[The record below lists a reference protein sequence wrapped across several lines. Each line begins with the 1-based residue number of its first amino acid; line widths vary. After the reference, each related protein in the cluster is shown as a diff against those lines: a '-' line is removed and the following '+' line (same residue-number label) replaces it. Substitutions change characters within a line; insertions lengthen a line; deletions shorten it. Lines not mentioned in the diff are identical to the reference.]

1 MGFNFNIGYNNTPQY
16 AERDMSGN
24 IFYTIR
30 DFFSGSTSKGYASEE
45 NMLEEVLSNPAA
57 LKVIT
62 FLADTYSQV
71 KFNDYTNNKDIKV
84 DFLYEYKKQP
94 NPYQSWIEL
103 NWDIAF
109 WRALGNAYVYVQN
122 DVWYCLNPVRID
134 LTKEQKEQFT
144 TLAFS
149 DSTKKQALKG
159 KFKYKDENGK
169 AQILELS
176 NLHVLSD
183 LSNSVSG
190 NWIKGSSRLNAL
202 YTVLDNSR
210 MSLKAKNRNLFYT
223 TKFLVSGQHDPSNIT
238 SVGMGENEQK
248 SIESKLKS
256 SQEIHVSK
264 NKTDVNQLVN
274 NLASLKLDDSY
285 VADLSIVGNMYGVS
299 KDVLD
304 IMAKGSTFENKE
316 KSIGAFIDYTLMPKV
331 QQHSDLIEN
340 ILDIQE
346 VRGSFKHLPFNA
358 IFEAEKVLNRKT
370 ELESLKIAF
379 DMGYNVEEQLKKIYD
394 EY

>member
-1 MGFNFNIGYNNTPQY
+1 
-16 AERDMSGN
+16 
-24 IFYTIR
+24 
-30 DFFSGSTSKGYASEE
+30 
-45 NMLEEVLSNPAA
+45 
-57 LKVIT
+57 
-62 FLADTYSQV
+62 
-71 KFNDYTNNKDIKV
+71 
-84 DFLYEYKKQP
+84 
-94 NPYQSWIEL
+94 
-103 NWDIAF
+103 
-109 WRALGNAYVYVQN
+109 
-122 DVWYCLNPVRID
+122 
-134 LTKEQKEQFT
+134 
-144 TLAFS
+144 
-149 DSTKKQALKG
+149 
-159 KFKYKDENGK
+159 
-169 AQILELS
+169 
-176 NLHVLSD
+176 
-183 LSNSVSG
+183 
-190 NWIKGSSRLNAL
+190 
-202 YTVLDNSR
+202 
-210 MSLKAKNRNLFYT
+210 
-223 TKFLVSGQHDPSNIT
+223 
-238 SVGMGENEQK
+238 MGENEQK